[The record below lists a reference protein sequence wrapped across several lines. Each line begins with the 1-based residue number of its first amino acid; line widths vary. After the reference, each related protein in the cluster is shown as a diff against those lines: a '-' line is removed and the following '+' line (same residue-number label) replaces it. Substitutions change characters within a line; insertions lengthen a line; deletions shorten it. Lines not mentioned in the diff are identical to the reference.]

1 MVQLLK
7 ILLHFL
13 SDSIGNGKMKYTHNL
28 NNINVIEVKKKKQQ
42 SPGSLKQHIFCFSQL
57 FNGPRETP
65 GFLILK
71 EIKKMKEY
79 VPKSEN
85 IL

>member
-28 NNINVIEVKKKKQQ
+28 NNINVIEVKKKKTAI
-42 SPGSLKQHIFCFSQL
+42 SRLT
-57 FNGPRETP
+57 ETTH
-65 GFLILK
+65 FLLQPAIQWA
-71 EIKKMKEY
+71 
-79 VPKSEN
+79 
-85 IL
+85 